1 MDTGTLWNGV
11 QYGSVGYCFSVLQRN
26 SHCNE
31 RLFGGDEEEEL
42 LSISITR
49 HETVGYSL
57 FSNKC
62 LQGYGP
68 SCTVSFYTAAR
79 LGRGCV
85 CVHGQ

>member
-1 MDTGTLWNGV
+1 MVAQWDIVFQFYKEVHIVMKDSL
-11 QYGSVGYCFSVLQRN
+11 
-26 SHCNE
+26 
-31 RLFGGDEEEEL
+31 GDDEGEEL
-42 LSISITR
+42 SSISITR

-62 LQGYGP
+62 LQGYGT
-68 SCTVSFYTAAR
+68 SCTVSFHTAAR